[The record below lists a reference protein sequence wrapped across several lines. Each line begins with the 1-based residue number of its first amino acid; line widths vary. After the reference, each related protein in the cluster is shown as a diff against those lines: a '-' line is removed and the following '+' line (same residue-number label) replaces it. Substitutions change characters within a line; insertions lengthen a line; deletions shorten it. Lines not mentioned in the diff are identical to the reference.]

1 MDRNGPAPASLR
13 FTRPRPRSE
22 ERGEINPCPRPLR
35 GPAPFPGPH
44 TQMQAATASG
54 RRKERMVW
62 ETCSSRV
69 EEGNNDVENLQQPE
83 GEERSEKEENSIGTG
98 G

>member
-1 MDRNGPAPASLR
+1 
-13 FTRPRPRSE
+13 
-22 ERGEINPCPRPLR
+22 
-35 GPAPFPGPH
+35 
-44 TQMQAATASG
+44 
-54 RRKERMVW
+54 MVW

>member
-1 MDRNGPAPASLR
+1 
-13 FTRPRPRSE
+13 
-22 ERGEINPCPRPLR
+22 
-35 GPAPFPGPH
+35 
-44 TQMQAATASG
+44 
-54 RRKERMVW
+54 MVW

-98 G
+98 GWRGRRTTWGAGGWQDGETASVRATIRAAWKSADRRCLMVRDQLARRDLWR